1 MDPANHRGGATVAFA
16 EPLVPDDRSRDTA
29 ALPLVEASR
38 REGPPAT
45 LPELAPGRYLALET
59 GGDPVVLGLGE
70 GSVRVGRSPSADLV
84 IDDASVSRRH
94 AVVVWRD
101 ARTVIL
107 DDRSRNGLVV
117 NGARVQDAALSD
129 GDEIAL
135 GNVALRYLEV
145 AGAPV

>member
-38 REGPPAT
+38 REPAPAT

-59 GGDPVVLGLGE
+59 GDDYVVLGLGE
-70 GSVRVGRSPSADLV
+70 ESVRVGRSPAADLV

-107 DDRSRNGLVV
+107 DDRSRNGVYV
-117 NGARVQDAALSD
+117 NGKRVSEAELHDGDTITIGRVQA
-129 GDEIAL
+129 
-135 GNVALRYLEV
+135 RYVER
-145 AGAPV
+145 AE